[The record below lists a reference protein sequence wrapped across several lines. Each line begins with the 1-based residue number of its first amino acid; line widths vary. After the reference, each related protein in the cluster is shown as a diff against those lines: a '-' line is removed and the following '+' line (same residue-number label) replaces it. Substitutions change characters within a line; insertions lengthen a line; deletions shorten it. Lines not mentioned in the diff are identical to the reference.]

1 MRKTATTERFDAI
14 ADDILE
20 TVARHFPV
28 AATSDEFYYFPQ
40 VKIDHTRWRQWDRFS
55 DNAVDAA
62 VKALQAGLTKL
73 DQLARDIAGMP
84 PTDTDALVDISL
96 LHKVTR
102 TLVEQ
107 LIQVC
112 AWKTQP
118 TWHLTI
124 ACIGMAE
131 ALESE
136 NPDAGHFRAAELA
149 GFLDRAVNALQGV
162 PRLFGHLGLQMIPDT
177 RAYLLLIEKQLP
189 EIKSALDALDRF
201 EDSLR
206 HMRLRDSFLLPRQLA
221 ERVVTNHLGCGRH
234 ISEIEDLLDRE
245 IDEVRKSIES
255 LTGEKFTATGLAA
268 AIANLPHPPIGS
280 GGLLQLYRDVVD
292 SLGRHCL
299 DHRLVSPSLYADCPV
314 RVLPVPA
321 FLSATRTASSYSI
334 PPGSPPTG
342 GVFYVINAD
351 RAAESSKGYQREY
364 QILAAHESYPGH
376 HLLDV
381 HRWSLG
387 SRIRRVIEQPV
398 FYEGWACF
406 AEEIMRKTG
415 YFKSTAERLLM
426 ARRRLW
432 RAIRGK
438 VDLGLQTGKMLLS
451 EAAQLLAETGI
462 PAEDAMSAARKYPLN
477 PGYQVCYTAG
487 TRRFIDL
494 YDRYGRNDLPG
505 FVRTVMTQG
514 EVDFKDLERELAD
527 RTGN

>member
-1 MRKTATTERFDAI
+1 MPKTVTTQQLGTI
-14 ADDILE
+14 AADIFE
-20 TVARHFPV
+20 TIARYFPV

-40 VKIDHTRWRQWDRFS
+40 VTIEKNRWRHWDQFADS
-55 DNAVDAA
+55 AVDAA
-62 VKALQAGLTKL
+62 VRDLQAGLIKL
-73 DQLARDIAGMP
+73 DQLAQDADRSPSADAE
-84 PTDTDALVDISL
+84 TDVDISL
-96 LHKVTR
+96 LRRVTR
-102 TLVEQ
+102 TLLEQ
-107 LIQVC
+107 LTQVC

-136 NPDAGHFRAAELA
+136 DPHAGHLRASELA
-149 GFLDRAVNALQGV
+149 GFLDRAAKALQDV
-162 PRLFGHLGLQMIPDT
+162 PRLFGELGLQMVPDT
-177 RAYLLLIEKQLP
+177 RAYLLFLEQRLP
-189 EIKSALDALDRF
+189 EIKPALNALDRF

-206 HMRLRDSFLLPRQLA
+206 RMKLRNSFLLPRQLA
-221 ERVVTNHLGCGRH
+221 ERVFTVHLSCGTQ
-234 ISEIEDLLDRE
+234 IAEIEELLDRE
-245 IDEVRKSIES
+245 IGEVRESIES
-255 LTGEKFTATGLAA
+255 ITGERFTGNSLAA
-268 AIANLPHPPIGS
+268 AIGNLPRPPVGP
-280 GGLLQLYRDVVD
+280 GGLLQLYREVVD
-292 SLGRHCL
+292 RLGRHCL
-299 DHRLVSPSLYADCPV
+299 EHKLVSSSLYADCPV
-314 RVLPVPA
+314 RVLPVPSYLA
-321 FLSATRTASSYSI
+321 ATRTASSYSI

-351 RAAESSKGYQREY
+351 RAAESGKGYQREY

-387 SRIRRVIEQPV
+387 NHIRRVIEQPV

-406 AEEIMRKTG
+406 AEEIMWKTG

-438 VDLGLQTGKMLLS
+438 VDLGLQTGRMS
-451 EAAQLLAETGI
+451 FPEAARLLAETGM

-487 TRRFIDL
+487 TRHFIDL
-494 YDRYGRNDLPG
+494 YEEYGRNDLPG
-505 FVRTVMTQG
+505 FVRTVLAQG
-514 EVDFKDLERELAD
+514 EVDFKDLEHELTNSA
-527 RTGN
+527 GN